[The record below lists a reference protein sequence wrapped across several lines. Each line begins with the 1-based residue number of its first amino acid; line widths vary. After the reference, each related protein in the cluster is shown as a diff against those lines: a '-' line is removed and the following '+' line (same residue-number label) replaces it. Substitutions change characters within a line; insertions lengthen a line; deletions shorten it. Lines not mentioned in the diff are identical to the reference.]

1 MTSAPEFPAY
11 PEHWEADV
19 ILRDG
24 RICHIRPIRPE
35 DADALAAFHESL
47 SPETIYYR
55 FFAPYPRL
63 TEKDLHRFTH
73 VDHVDR
79 VAFIALAEGRI
90 IGVGRY
96 DRIDRAT
103 AEIAFVIHDDH
114 QGRGLGSILLEHLA
128 VAAREHGI
136 TRFEAEVL
144 PTNRRMLATFEEAG
158 YKPTRAMDEG
168 VVKLHFDI
176 SPTESSREVMQA
188 REQRAEA
195 RSIRSLLAPRAVAL
209 VGASRREGS
218 IGNTLLH
225 NLRKSHFSGPL
236 LAVHPE
242 VDEIA
247 GVPCYRSLA
256 QAPGPIDLAV
266 IAVPAEQVLDAIA
279 DCGRARVR
287 GAVVVSSG
295 FGETGR
301 AEGRRL
307 QQELI
312 AHARVNGLRI
322 IGPNALGIINTD
334 PHVQLNASLVPELPP
349 RGRLGFFAQSG
360 ALGVSLLNQAAD
372 RGLGVSVF
380 VSAGNRVDVSANDL
394 LQFWEDDDTTSM
406 VLLYLESIGNPR
418 KFTRVARRLGAHK
431 PIVAVRSGRSS
442 QSLPLGHTVR
452 RTALPPQAIDAMFDQ
467 AGVMQVDTLGEL
479 FDVASLLCLQPLP
492 KGRRISVI
500 GNSDAL
506 GVLTADACE
515 ASGLEV
521 AGEPLLIGHASTV
534 DDLVEAVGA
543 AIASPDSDAV
553 IVLYVPVLRGQ
564 NPRFAEALQ
573 RLAETST
580 KPVLGVF
587 MASDESRRVIAV
599 DGPHGLPGRGSI
611 PVFHEVE
618 PAVKALSTLVE
629 YSRWLDTPRGTVPE
643 LPDVAKEKARLVMR
657 AIREKAEA
665 GHGEQA
671 LVPVDYEDLQE
682 LLDCYGIRLW
692 DSHVVTSEA
701 QAVSIAEQIG
711 YPVILK
717 TVHPGLAHRP
727 DLGGVRINLENE
739 AAVRTGYLSLIA
751 TLPPEAQ
758 KRLVLQQQAP
768 AGIPVIVEKRE
779 DALFGPVVSFGLAGD
794 VPRLLEDRGYRIP
807 PLTDRDVDDL
817 IKAPKAAPLLFGYRN
832 APPVD
837 VELLA
842 GLIHRVGHLADDLPE
857 ITRLELNPVIA
868 AGRAISVV
876 GAAAWSGPA
885 VIRADLEARRLPG

>member
-1 MTSAPEFPAY
+1 MSANPVY

-35 DADALAAFHESL
+35 DGDALAAFHESL
-47 SPETIYYR
+47 SAETIYYR

-63 TEKDLHRFTH
+63 TEKDVFRFTN
-73 VDHVDR
+73 VDYEDR
-79 VAFIALAEGRI
+79 VAFVALINESI

-96 DRIDRAT
+96 DRIDRSQ
-103 AEIAFVIHDDH
+103 AEIAFVISDQH

-128 VAAREHGI
+128 VAAREKGI
-136 TRFEAEVL
+136 SRFEAEVL
-144 PTNRRMLATFEEAG
+144 PSNRRMLATFEEAG

-168 VVKLHFDI
+168 VVRLHFDI

-195 RSIRSLLAPRAVAL
+195 RSIRSLLAPRAVVL
-209 VGASRREGS
+209 IGASRREGT

-225 NLRKSHFSGPL
+225 NLRRAQFTGPL

-247 GVPCYRSLA
+247 GVPCYRSVA

-266 IAVPAEQVLDAIA
+266 IAVPAEQVMDAIT
-279 DCGRARVR
+279 DCGAARVR

-301 AEGRRL
+301 PQGRLL
-307 QQELI
+307 QEELI
-312 AHARVNGLRI
+312 AHARANGLRI
-322 IGPNALGIINTD
+322 IGPNALGILNTD
-334 PHVQLNASLVPELPP
+334 PHVRLNASLVSDLVP
-349 RGRLGFFAQSG
+349 RGRIGFFAQSG
-360 ALGVSLLNQAAD
+360 ALGVSVLNQAQE

-394 LQFWEDDDTTSM
+394 LQFWEDDETTSL

-418 KFTRVARRLGAHK
+418 KFTRVARRLGANK

-452 RTALPPQAIDAMFDQ
+452 RTALPPQAIDAMFEQ
-467 AGVMQVDTLGEL
+467 AGVMQVETLSEL
-479 FDVASLLCLQPLP
+479 FDVASLLTLQPLP
-492 KGRRISVI
+492 KGRRVHIL

-515 ASGLEV
+515 ANGLDV
-521 AGEPLLIGHASTV
+521 VGEPLLVGHGSTV
-534 DDLVEAVGA
+534 EELVEAVGA
-543 AIASPDSDAV
+543 AISSPDSDAV
-553 IVLYVPVLRGQ
+553 IVLYVPVLRGT
-564 NPRFAEALQ
+564 NPEFAKALKS
-573 RLAETST
+573 LAETST

-587 MASDESRRVIAV
+587 MAADEGRRVIAI

-618 PAVKALSTLVE
+618 PAVRALSTLVT
-629 YSRWLDTPRGTVPE
+629 YARWLDTPRGTVPD
-643 LPDVAKEKARLVMR
+643 LPDVSLEKARAVMR
-657 AIREKAEA
+657 TVRHAAIEE
-665 GHGEQA
+665 HGEQA
-671 LVPVDYEDLQE
+671 LVPMHFADLQR
-682 LLDCYGIRLW
+682 LLECYGIHLW
-692 DSHVVTSEA
+692 DAHVVTAET
-701 QAVSIAEQIG
+701 QAVQIANDIG

-739 AAVRTGYLSLIA
+739 ASVRTAYLSLIA

-758 KRLVLQQQAP
+758 KRLVLQHQAP
-768 AGIPVIVEKRE
+768 AGISVLVEKRE

-794 VPRLLEDRGYRIP
+794 VPRLLGDRGYRIP
-807 PLTDRDVDDL
+807 PLTDRDVDNL

-837 VELLA
+837 IELLA
-842 GLIHRVGHLADDLPE
+842 GLIHRVAQLADDLPE

-868 AGRAISVV
+868 AGRTLSVV
-876 GAAAWSGPA
+876 GASAWCGPTM
-885 VIRADLEARRLPG
+885 IRADLEARRLPG